1 MSARQES
8 PTEPLIAPDLVL
20 LLLQAE
26 TDAPAAR
33 NEIHGITR
41 LEKLLFLAEQEE
53 GISKEVED
61 AFVFKA
67 YDYGPYSKEIYEA
80 VELLEEAGLL
90 REERV
95 FEGRSLDE
103 MEEAFATIS
112 EPEGVERRFFLTD
125 EGVAVAQLLAKEHPK
140 VSSGLSSI
148 KNRYASMSLRS
159 LIRYV
164 YGRYPSF
171 AEASKIRDEVL

>member
-1 MSARQES
+1 MSDRQKS
-8 PTEPLIAPDLVL
+8 SSEPLIAADLIL

-33 NEIHGITR
+33 NQIHGVTR

-53 GISKEVED
+53 DISKQVED
-61 AFVFKA
+61 GFVFKP

-80 VELLEEAGLL
+80 VELLEEANLL

-103 MEEAFATIS
+103 MEEAVATNS

-125 EGVAVAQLLAKEHPK
+125 EGTAVAQLLAKEHRK
-140 VSSGLSSI
+140 VSSALSSI
-148 KNRYASMSLRS
+148 KNRYAGMSLRS

-164 YGRYPSF
+164 YGRYPQF